1 MNAKARAC
9 DTNRQNAYRDRYHD
23 KCVGLSSKPVNVDRK
38 KNTRKKKKEYNAI

>member
-38 KNTRKKKKEYNAI
+38 KKH